1 LLFELQLP
9 FRIKKFI
16 KLPTLLGAN
25 FCLAGGASAEETLPA
40 VAEEGA
46 AHRNAAADMV
56 ESHDAQNEG
65 MLMGQYKSGQISGY
79 RD

>member
-1 LLFELQLP
+1 MFKLQLT
-9 FRIKKFI
+9 FRIKEFI
-16 KLPTLLGAN
+16 KLLTLLGAN
-25 FCLAGGASAEETLPA
+25 FCLAVGASAEETLPA

-65 MLMGQYKSGQISGY
+65 MLTDQYKSGQILGY

>member
-1 LLFELQLP
+1 
-9 FRIKKFI
+9 
-16 KLPTLLGAN
+16 
-25 FCLAGGASAEETLPA
+25 LAVGASAEETLPA

-46 AHRNAAADMV
+46 ALRNIAADMV

-65 MLMGQYKSGQISGY
+65 MLMDQYKSGQILGY

>member
-1 LLFELQLP
+1 
-9 FRIKKFI
+9 
-16 KLPTLLGAN
+16 
-25 FCLAGGASAEETLPA
+25 LAVGASAEETLPA

-65 MLMGQYKSGQISGY
+65 MLMDQYKSGQISGY